1 MIIPRHGCCPQA
13 MGIQL
18 AVATRCLAHAIQA
31 NLGLGEVHVEQ
42 IEATIVE
49 AYNQEIQCPGQKPPK
64 VMPPEPVAQSFSM

>member
-1 MIIPRHGCCPQA
+1 